1 MGLVSNQN
9 APANNGNGSRTA
21 AATPGPPLPLLCT
34 PLLLTP
40 LSPLL
45 PSLRWCCCCTQPQ
58 SIRGAGAS
66 AGIVMKKAQGWA
78 CARGVWGEEEGN
90 RGCCFA
96 GLLLLALCA
105 AAALRCC
112 HCCFCCSC
120 TCDAL
125 YFCHIF
131 YPAQIYLRLQ
141 FQFPSNG
148 CQYTP
153 PPPSPTPSVLTACC
167 ICYCCGCKF
176 G

>member
-21 AATPGPPLPLLCT
+21 AATPGPPYHCSVLPCCSL
-34 PLLLTP
+34 P
-40 LSPLL
+40 SPLL

-78 CARGVWGEEEGN
+78 CVRGMERGGN
-90 RGCCFA
+90 RGSCFA
-96 GLLLLALCA
+96 GLLLLALCCRCA
-105 AAALRCC
+105 AAAAAVAHAMLYIFAIYFTQHKFICGCNFNSRATVA
-112 HCCFCCSC
+112 S
-120 TCDAL
+120 AL
-125 YFCHIF
+125 
-131 YPAQIYLRLQ
+131 
-141 FQFPSNG
+141 
-148 CQYTP
+148 P
-153 PPPSPTPSVLTACC
+153 PLPPRSVHTACC